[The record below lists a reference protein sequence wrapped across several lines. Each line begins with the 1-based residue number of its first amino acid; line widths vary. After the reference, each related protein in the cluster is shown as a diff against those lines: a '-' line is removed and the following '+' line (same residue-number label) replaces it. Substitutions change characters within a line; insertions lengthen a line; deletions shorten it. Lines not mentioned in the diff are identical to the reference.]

1 MNIRYLQFE
10 FCQTWRSE
18 SRGCPFCFCSE
29 SLRFCRYAMLS
40 ALHMARQADRSIL
53 VVPSRNHCRS
63 SDFQASRL
71 AAELEKKAMPA
82 FSVLHRR
89 GSDRCQLCPR
99 FNGQVH
105 QTFKQSNE
113 DSWLKK
119 AAREASAFSLQV
131 AHGNQ
136 TFFFKM
142 RFSFCPGRF
151 DVGRG
156 RRHT

>member
-1 MNIRYLQFE
+1 MQRHAERFADG
-10 FCQTWRSE
+10 QTGS
-18 SRGCPFCFCSE
+18 
-29 SLRFCRYAMLS
+29 
-40 ALHMARQADRSIL
+40 DRSIF
-53 VVPSRNHCRS
+53 VVPSRNHCGS

-89 GSDRCQLCPR
+89 VSDRCQLCLG

-131 AHGNQ
+131 AHSRKSV
-136 TFFFKM
+136 FFFLMKM
-142 RFSFCPGRF
+142 RFSFVPGRF